1 MSNEI
6 AKINESQMI
15 TVKAPGKL
23 YLAGEYAVVSPNQ
36 SALVF
41 AVDAFIELSVFSSD
55 TREIIDNDGSQY
67 SWELNQ
73 SKEVIINGDYENEL
87 SLTASAMTVSLNY
100 VAQKLDIDISNLKL
114 TLEISSD
121 LQNSAG
127 KKYGFGSS
135 GAASVATCR
144 AILMLFNIDSLYTQ
158 YEFQVLIFKLA
169 ALSQIKLEKLGS
181 FGDLAASSLSG
192 MVHYQN
198 FDRSFIVDEKLE
210 SSSIKLLAESNWPG
224 LILRSIELPKEWE
237 LSIIWSEKASS
248 TEDLLKLKGK
258 EIAESE
264 MRLFLE
270 ESNKIIFNLIEA
282 IKTANWSDFSL
293 KLKKNA
299 DFISEHLAKQLRP
312 YNLDIFD
319 RAKEIAEAESA
330 IFKISGSGAGD
341 CAIAISPNH
350 DNAMK
355 VRKNWEATGL
365 KVLSHK
371 LWKGI

>member
-1 MSNEI
+1 MPNEI
-6 AKINESQMI
+6 AKINESQKI

-41 AVDAFIELSVFSSD
+41 AVDAFIELSVFASA

-144 AILMLFNIDSLYTQ
+144 AILMLFNIDSLFTQ

-169 ALSQIKLEKLGS
+169 ALSQMRLEKLGS

-293 KLKKNA
+293 NLKKNA
-299 DFISEHLAKQLRP
+299 DLISEHLAKQLRP

>member
-6 AKINESQMI
+6 AKINESQKI

-87 SLTASAMTVSLNY
+87 SLTASAMTISLNY

-144 AILMLFNIDSLYTQ
+144 TILMLFNIDSLYTQ

-198 FDRSFIVDEKLE
+198 FDRSFIVDEKLK

-258 EIAESE
+258 EITESE
-264 MRLFLE
+264 MNLFLE

-282 IKTANWSDFSL
+282 IKTANWADFSVNL
-293 KLKKNA
+293 KENA
-299 DFISEHLAKQLRP
+299 DLISEHLERQLRP
-312 YNLDIFD
+312 YHLDIFE
-319 RAKEIAEAESA
+319 RAKEIAEKESA

-341 CAIAISPNH
+341 CAIAISKNH
-350 DNAMK
+350 ENAIK
-355 VRKNWEATGL
+355 VRKNWETAGL
-365 KVLSHK
+365 KVLSHR
-371 LWKGI
+371 LWKGF

>member
-1 MSNEI
+1 ML
-6 AKINESQMI
+6 AKNTAINRSEKI

-41 AVDAFIELSVFSSD
+41 AVDAFIELSAFSNK
-55 TREIIDNDGSQY
+55 TREIIDNDGSHY
-67 SWELNQ
+67 SWYLNNL
-73 SKEVIINGDYENEL
+73 KEVVINGDYDNDL

-100 VAQKLDIDISNLKL
+100 VSQKLDIDISGLNFA
-114 TLEISSD
+114 LEISSD

-144 AILMLFNIDSLYTQ
+144 AILMLFQIDSIFNQ
-158 YEFQVLIFKLA
+158 DEFQILIFKLA
-169 ALSQIKLEKLGS
+169 ALSQMRLRKLGS
-181 FGDLAASSLSG
+181 FGDLAASSISG

-198 FDRSFIVDEKLE
+198 FDRSFIQE
-210 SSSIKLLAESNWPG
+210 SGIETSAIKSLAESNWPG
-224 LILRSIELPKEWE
+224 LILRSIELPQDWE

-248 TEDLLKLKGK
+248 TEELLKFKGK
-258 EIAESE
+258 ELSE
-264 MRLFLE
+264 TEMELFLQ
-270 ESNKIIFNLIEA
+270 ESNIIVSNLIEA
-282 IKTANWSDFSL
+282 IKAADWSKFALNL
-293 KLKKNA
+293 KNNA
-299 DFISEHLAKQLRP
+299 DLISEHLEKQLRP
-312 YNLDIFD
+312 YHLEIFEL
-319 RAKEIAEAESA
+319 AKEIAEKDSA

-341 CAIAISPNH
+341 CAIAISKNH
-350 DNAMK
+350 VEAMR
-355 VRKNWEATGL
+355 VRENWEAAGL

>member
-1 MSNEI
+1 MPNEI
-6 AKINESQMI
+6 AKINESQKI

-41 AVDAFIELSVFSSD
+41 AVDAFIELSVFASA
-55 TREIIDNDGSQY
+55 TREIIDNDASQY

-144 AILMLFNIDSLYTQ
+144 AILMLFNIDSLFTQ

-169 ALSQIKLEKLGS
+169 ALSQMRLEKLGS

-258 EIAESE
+258 KIAESE

-293 KLKKNA
+293 NLKKNA

>member
-1 MSNEI
+1 MPNEI
-6 AKINESQMI
+6 AKINESQKI

-41 AVDAFIELSVFSSD
+41 AVDAFIELSVFASA

-144 AILMLFNIDSLYTQ
+144 SILMLFNIDSLFTQ

-169 ALSQIKLEKLGS
+169 ALSQMRLEKLGS

-293 KLKKNA
+293 NLKKNA

>member
-6 AKINESQMI
+6 AKINESQKI

-192 MVHYQN
+192 MVHYKN
-198 FDRSFIVDEKLE
+198 FDRSFIVDEKLK

-258 EIAESE
+258 EITESE
-264 MRLFLE
+264 MNLFLE

-282 IKTANWSDFSL
+282 IKTSNWADFSVNL
-293 KLKKNA
+293 KENA
-299 DFISEHLAKQLRP
+299 DLISEHLERQLRP
-312 YNLDIFD
+312 YHLDIFE
-319 RAKEIAEAESA
+319 RAKEIAEKESA

-341 CAIAISPNH
+341 CAIAISKNH
-350 DNAMK
+350 ENAIK
-355 VRKNWEATGL
+355 VRKNWEAAGL
-365 KVLSHK
+365 KVLSHR
-371 LWKGI
+371 LWKGF

>member
-1 MSNEI
+1 MPNEI
-6 AKINESQMI
+6 AKINESQKI

-41 AVDAFIELSVFSSD
+41 AVDAFIELSVFAST

-144 AILMLFNIDSLYTQ
+144 AILMLFNIDSLFTQ

-169 ALSQIKLEKLGS
+169 ALSQMRLEKLGS

-198 FDRSFIVDEKLE
+198 FDRSFIIDEKLE

-293 KLKKNA
+293 NLKKNA

>member
-6 AKINESQMI
+6 AKINESQKI

-100 VAQKLDIDISNLKL
+100 VAQKLDIDISTLKL

-198 FDRSFIVDEKLE
+198 FDRSFIVDEKLK
-210 SSSIKLLAESNWPG
+210 SSSIKILAESNWPG

-258 EIAESE
+258 EITESE
-264 MRLFLE
+264 MNLFLE

-282 IKTANWSDFSL
+282 IKTANWADFSVNL
-293 KLKKNA
+293 KENA
-299 DFISEHLAKQLRP
+299 DLISEHLEKQLRP
-312 YNLDIFD
+312 YHLDIFEL
-319 RAKEIAEAESA
+319 AKEIAEKESA

-341 CAIAISPNH
+341 CAIAISKNH
-350 DNAMK
+350 ETAIK
-355 VRKNWEATGL
+355 VRKNWEAAGL
-365 KVLSHK
+365 KVLSHR
-371 LWKGI
+371 LWKGF

>member
-1 MSNEI
+1 MPNEI
-6 AKINESQMI
+6 AKINESQKI

-41 AVDAFIELSVFSSD
+41 AVDAFIELSVFASA

-144 AILMLFNIDSLYTQ
+144 AILMLFNIDSLFTQ

-169 ALSQIKLEKLGS
+169 ALSQMRLEKLGS

-293 KLKKNA
+293 NLKKNA